1 MKASEALRRIADIT
15 ASQWGMVT
23 TRQAESVGVGRL
35 DLSRLTAAGHLER
48 LEHGVYRDSGAPSD
62 NLEHLRAA
70 WLSTEPDRLAAERL
84 RDRENGIVVSGLSA
98 ATVHNV
104 GDFREGAH
112 EFTSPNTRRQ
122 TKRPDIRYR
131 NRKLPQGSVVIRNGL
146 PVTSPEQTIA
156 DLLNTGED
164 LSLVSQVVRDA
175 ANDRLDGATVLDAL
189 STRAARRYGIESSDH
204 LWQWVLRSARIDN
217 DTIAE
222 EVAASPIGPAV
233 AEKYLRDL
241 LELLNRSNVEG
252 ASGLLSPDSRAALQ
266 RAIES
271 AGIIALPQIDPAQAD
286 RIEPF
291 IRKLVQSS
299 TAHPRK
305 QTTPTAEDRRGSAY

>member
-1 MKASEALRRIADIT
+1 MKGSEALRRIADIT

-23 TRQAESVGVGRL
+23 ARQAESVGVGRL

-48 LEHGVYRDSGAPSD
+48 LEQGVYRDSGAPSD

-112 EFTSPNTRRQ
+112 EFTSPTRRQ

-131 NRKLPQGSVVIRNGL
+131 NRKLPQGSVVIRDGL

-204 LWQWVLRSARIDN
+204 LWKWILRSARIDN
-217 DTIAE
+217 DSIAE

-241 LELLNRSNVEG
+241 LELLSRSNVEG
-252 ASGLLSPDSRAALQ
+252 ASALLPPDTRAALQ

-271 AGIIALPQIDPAQAD
+271 ASITALPQIYPAHAD
-286 RIEPF
+286 RVEPL

-299 TAHPRK
+299 TAHPRER
-305 QTTPTAEDRRGSAY
+305 TTSTTDDRSGSAH